1 MKPRAARLASGT
13 LALGALLLLIGRV
26 FAQSAAQPGTDCV
39 RLDNGTLGCS
49 AVAVG
54 NAPPNTERAAPS
66 VPPSGVLQIERV
78 THLSQAVAT
87 LPPSE
92 PTYTLKLLDSGA
104 ATNFTSGSDVL
115 SAQAKAQLALLVET
129 LRGQQVQRIRVSAHT
144 DSMRLVRAARVRF
157 GTNQRL
163 SEARALSVVQNLEQ
177 ALALPESSFAIEAHG
192 DADPIG
198 DNQTPAGRAMN
209 RRAEVA
215 VWIEQVV
222 AAAPPPPP
230 PPPVLTVTEERSD
243 ACLGDNA
250 NQLPPVRISV
260 DGVPLDAR
268 EGVSEA
274 DRQRCA
280 DLALARSD
288 LQVRYDPLEQQP
300 TLNVIAIPQRAAAG
314 APVRFTTYSNYTRY
328 IDHAELR
335 VFSQEQSTQQKP
347 LAIIAV
353 PIGGSAE
360 WVTPALT
367 ARSLRVT
374 TALEKPRY
382 LNYVLRAYDRNGRF
396 DETRP
401 RRLDLGAAPIGS
413 SIDAAQQAQ
422 QVERAAY
429 GENTLVLHNIP
440 VHGGAVTVSGR
451 NVPTGHEVSV
461 FGVPVPLDDEQ
472 RFVTRQ
478 ILPPGPQQVTIQIL
492 NPAGEGLVFT
502 RNLSIATD
510 DAFFVAMADLT
521 AGNRSTS
528 GPIDLVS
535 GDPNAAEKNFV
546 NGQLAFYYKGL
557 VRGQWLLTAAADT
570 QDQPLKNLFSNFAAK
585 NPQDLLQRIDPNR
598 YYPVYG
604 DDSTT
609 VQDAPTSGKFFI
621 RLEKGDTSIL
631 WGDFQTQLTGT
642 EFIQYARTLYGLDL
656 RYRSPE
662 TTSYGEKQRT
672 LDAFW
677 AEPGTLESR
686 QDFLGTGGSLY
697 YLQNQDVSVGSE
709 QVWVQVRDRDS
720 GIVVSQTALVP
731 TQDYDINY
739 MEGRIL
745 LHSPLSTTAD
755 SATIVRTGG
764 LDGDPQYLV
773 VSYEYVPDF
782 TNPNSIAVGGH
793 VSQWFGDHLQL
804 GLSSFHQGDP
814 GEEQDLRGIDGTWR
828 YSAGTYIKSEYAHSD
843 GPGSTSLS
851 SITGG
856 LTFDPIASNGSGAS
870 AEKLE
875 AAVDLSEVTDSM
887 SGRAN
892 VYYQDRDANF
902 SGPGQITPGVG
913 VHQEGGALSVP
924 LNAATQIVGKIDN
937 LDSSTTTVLSGEVA
951 VDHKLDDH
959 WHVQVGARTDER
971 ENATP
976 NASPI
981 LSQNGARTDVAVT
994 LGYQSVAGSG
1004 HPGDLV
1010 PVDPSAATPPGT
1022 APTTSANGTATAAHS
1037 GWDAYGFVQET
1048 AYRTDTR
1055 SDNDRVGLGGG
1066 DQITSL
1072 LHVGAEA
1079 SEGSLG
1085 FGGKLS
1091 TDYHIDD
1098 RSNLYVNYSL
1108 AADQPD
1114 ALNTGREGMLTSGT
1128 RYRYDDAT
1136 SVYGEERMQTGTGDD
1151 SLSHA
1156 YGIDFA
1162 PSKQWTYGLKFENG
1176 TVSDPIAGDQSVTSV
1191 AASVNYTDKLL
1202 KYGGA
1207 IEWRANDSSL
1217 LGGSHTTLTRNS
1229 LTYQVDPDW
1238 RLLAKLNW
1246 SQTEAAAGSALNA
1259 EYHEIVVGAAWRPI
1273 SNDRWNTLFKFTI
1286 LNDEPSSAQVSAGG
1300 SSVDYAQQ
1308 SRVIDMDAN
1317 YQFNSWLSLGGKY
1330 ALRTGELRVDQ
1341 TSGAWYASQAQL
1353 LIARA
1358 DVLVVHQW
1366 DGMLELRQLAIHE
1379 TGDQRNGVLVGCYR
1393 HFGQNLKIGVGYNFT
1408 NYSDSL
1414 TDVSYKSHGFF
1425 LNTVGKF

>member
-1 MKPRAARLASGT
+1 MRACRTRVLLGIAAVCAALAPSGS
-13 LALGALLLLIGRV
+13 AY
-26 FAQSAAQPGTDCV
+26 AQSAPAAAAECV
-39 RLDNGTLGCS
+39 RLNGATLACG
-49 AVAVG
+49 AVAAG
-54 NAPPNTERAAPS
+54 NAPPNTERAAPA
-66 VPPSGVLQIERV
+66 VPPSGVLSIERV
-78 THLSQAVAT
+78 THLTQAVAT
-87 LPPSE
+87 LPPRAPSF
-92 PTYTLKLLDSGA
+92 TLKLLDSA
-104 ATNFTSGSDVL
+104 TATNFDSGSDAL
-115 SAQAKAQLALLVET
+115 SATAQTRLATLVAA
-129 LRGQQVQRIRVSAHT
+129 LQGQQVQRIRVSAHT
-144 DSMRLVRAARVRF
+144 DAVRLIRAARRRF
-157 GTNQRL
+157 GSNQHL
-163 SEARALSVVQNLEQ
+163 SEARALAVVQYLEQ
-177 ALALPESSFAIEAHG
+177 ALALPEARFAIEARG
-192 DADPIG
+192 DAEPIG
-198 DNQTPAGRAMN
+198 DNTTAAGRAMN
-209 RRAEVA
+209 RRAEVS
-215 VWIEQVV
+215 VWIEQ
-222 AAAPPPPP
+222 AEAPPPPP
-230 PPPVLTVTEERSD
+230 PAPPPIETITQERHD
-243 ACLGDNA
+243 ACLGDAA

-268 EGVSEA
+268 EGAGEA

-280 DLALARSD
+280 DLALARSE

-300 TLNVIAIPQRAAAG
+300 ALNVIAIPQRAAAG
-314 APVRFTTYSNYTRY
+314 APVRFTTYSNYVRY

-353 PIGGSAE
+353 PIGGTAE
-360 WVTPALT
+360 WVTPAPG

-382 LNYVLRAYDRNGRF
+382 LNYVLRVYDRSGRF

-401 RRLDLGAAPIGS
+401 RRLDLGAAPGGAPP
-413 SIDAAQQAQ
+413 DATQLAQEA
-422 QVERAAY
+422 ERAAY
-429 GENTLVLHNIP
+429 GENTLALHNIP

-451 NVPTGHEVSV
+451 NVPTGHQVSV
-461 FGVPVPLDDEQ
+461 FGLPVPLDDEQ

-478 ILPPGPQQVTIQIL
+478 ILPAGPQQVSIQIL
-492 NPAGEGLVFT
+492 NAQGEGLVFT

-528 GPIDLVS
+528 GPIDLVT

-546 NGQLAFYYKGL
+546 SGQLAFYYKGL
-557 VRGQWLLTAAADT
+557 VKGQWLLTAAADT
-570 QDQPLKNLFSNFAAK
+570 QDQPLKSLFSNFASK
-585 NPQDLLQRIDPNR
+585 NPEDLLQRIDPNR

-609 VQDAPTSGKFFI
+609 VQDAPTAGKFYV

-642 EFIQYARTLYGLDL
+642 EFIQYARTLYGADL
-656 RYRSPE
+656 RYRSSAS
-662 TTSYGEKQRT
+662 TAYGEKQRT

-686 QDFLGTGGSLY
+686 QEFLGTGGSLY
-697 YLQNQDVSVGSE
+697 YLQNQDVSIGSE
-709 QVWVQVRDRDS
+709 QLWVQVRDRDS
-720 GIVVSQTALVP
+720 GIVISQTVLVP

-739 MEGRIL
+739 MEGRVL

-755 SATIVRTGG
+755 SATVVRTGG

-782 TNPNSIAVGGH
+782 TNPHSIAVGGH

-843 GPGSTSLS
+843 GPGSSSLS

-856 LTFDPIASNGSGAS
+856 LTFDPIASNGTGAS
-870 AEKLE
+870 AEKVE
-875 AAVDLSEVTDSM
+875 AAVDLAEVTDSM
-887 SGRAN
+887 SGHAN

-924 LNAATQIVGKIDN
+924 INPTTQVVGKLDN
-937 LDSSTTTVLSGEVA
+937 LDSATTTVLSGEVA

-959 WHVQVGARTDER
+959 WHVQVGARTDDR

-994 LGYQSVAGSG
+994 LGYQSAAGSG
-1004 HPGDLV
+1004 HPGDVV
-1010 PVDPSAATPPGT
+1010 PTDPTAATPPGT
-1022 APTTSANGTATAAHS
+1022 APAPGTAGAAHS
-1037 GWDAYGFVQET
+1037 GWEAYGFVQET

-1066 DQITSL
+1066 DQLTNL
-1072 LHVGAEA
+1072 LHVGAEV

-1085 FGGKLS
+1085 FGGKLT

-1128 RYRYDDAT
+1128 RYRYSDAT

-1156 YGIDFA
+1156 YGIDFT

-1207 IEWRANDSSL
+1207 VEWRANDSSL

-1246 SQTEAAAGSALNA
+1246 SQTQGAAGSELNA
-1259 EYHEIVVGAAWRPI
+1259 EYHEIVLGAAWRPV

-1286 LNDEPSSAQVSAGG
+1286 LNDEPSTAQVSAAG

-1317 YQFNSWLSLGGKY
+1317 YQVNKWLSVGGKY

-1341 TSGAWYASQAQL
+1341 TSGAWYESQAQL
-1353 LIARA
+1353 VIARA

-1408 NYSDSL
+1408 DYSDNL
-1414 TDVSYKSHGFF
+1414 TDVGYKSHGFF

>member
-1 MKPRAARLASGT
+1 VA
-13 LALGALLLLIGRV
+13 
-26 FAQSAAQPGTDCV
+26 DCV
-39 RLDNGTLGCS
+39 RLNGATLGCS
-49 AVAVG
+49 AVAADH
-54 NAPPNTERAAPS
+54 APPNTEREAPS
-66 VPPSGVLQIERV
+66 VPPSGVLSIERV
-78 THLSQAVAT
+78 RHLTEAVAT
-87 LPPSE
+87 LPPSA
-92 PTYTLKLLDSGA
+92 PTYTLKLLDTGA
-104 ATNFTSGSDVL
+104 AANFASGSDAL
-115 SAQAKAQLALLVET
+115 SATAKERLAMLVAT
-129 LRGQQVQRIRVSAHT
+129 LQGQQVQRIRVSAHT
-144 DSMRLVRAARVRF
+144 DAVRLIRIARRRF

-163 SEARALSVVQNLEQ
+163 SEARALAVVQYLEQ
-177 ALALPESSFAIEAHG
+177 ALALPEARFAIEARG
-192 DADPIG
+192 DAEPIA
-198 DNQTPAGRAMN
+198 DNDTAAGRAMN
-209 RRAEVA
+209 RRAQIA
-215 VWIEQVV
+215 VWIEQ
-222 AAAPPPPP
+222 AEAPPPPP
-230 PPPVLTVTEERSD
+230 PPAPPIETITQERHE
-243 ACLGDNA
+243 ACLGDAA

-260 DGVPLDAR
+260 DGVPLDSR
-268 EGVSEA
+268 EGMSEA

-314 APVRFTTYSNYTRY
+314 TPVRFTTYSNYVRY

-347 LAIIAV
+347 LAVIAV
-353 PIGGSAE
+353 PIGGTAE
-360 WVTPALT
+360 WVTPAFT
-367 ARSLRVT
+367 AKSLRVT

-382 LNYVLRAYDRNGRF
+382 LNYVLRVYDRSGRF

-401 RRLDLGAAPIGS
+401 RRLDLGAQPMGS
-413 SIDAAQQAQ
+413 SLDAAQQAQ

-451 NVPTGHEVSV
+451 NVPTGHQVSV
-461 FGVPVPLDDEQ
+461 FGLPVPLDDEQ

-478 ILPPGPQQVTIQIL
+478 ILPAGPQQVSIRIL
-492 NPAGEGLVFT
+492 NTAGEGLVFT

-528 GPIDLVS
+528 GPIDLVT

-546 NGQLAFYYKGL
+546 SGQLAFYYKGL
-557 VRGQWLLTAAADT
+557 VKGQWLLTAAADT
-570 QDQPLKNLFSNFAAK
+570 QEQPLKNLFSNFASK
-585 NPQDLLQRIDPNR
+585 NPEQLLQRIDPNR

-631 WGDFQTQLTGT
+631 WGDFQTQLSGT
-642 EFIQYARTLYGLDL
+642 EFIQYARTLYGVDL

-662 TTSYGEKQRT
+662 TTSYGEKQRS

-686 QDFLGTGGSLY
+686 QEFLGTGGSLY
-697 YLQNQDVSVGSE
+697 YLQNQDLSVGSE

-739 MEGRIL
+739 IEGRIL
-745 LHSPLSTTAD
+745 LHAPLATTAD

-814 GEEQDLRGIDGTWR
+814 GEEQDLRGVDGTWR
-828 YSAGTYIKSEYAHSD
+828 YAAGTYIKSEYAHSD

-856 LTFDPIASNGSGAS
+856 LTFDPIASNGRRAS
-870 AEKLE
+870 AEKVE
-875 AAVDLSEVTDSM
+875 AALDLSEVTATM

-913 VHQEGGALSVP
+913 VHQEGGALSMP
-924 LNAATQIVGKIDN
+924 LNATTQVVGKIDN
-937 LDSSTTTVLSGEVA
+937 LSSATTTILSGELA
-951 VDHKLDDH
+951 LDHKLDDH

-981 LSQNGARTDVAVT
+981 LSQNGARTDLAVT
-994 LGYQSVAGSG
+994 LGYQSALVPG
-1004 HPGDLV
+1004 HPGD
-1010 PVDPSAATPPGT
+1010 PAPIDSSAATPPG
-1022 APTTSANGTATAAHS
+1022 AAAASGANGGPGTAHS
-1037 GWDAYGFVQET
+1037 GWDAYGFVQQT

-1098 RSNLYVNYSL
+1098 RSNLYLNYSL

-1128 RYRYDDAT
+1128 RYRYNDAT
-1136 SVYGEERMQTGTGDD
+1136 SVYGEERMQSGTGDD

-1176 TVSDPIAGDQSVTSV
+1176 TVSDPVAGDQSVTSV

-1207 IEWRANDSSL
+1207 LEWRGNDSSL

-1238 RLLAKLNW
+1238 RVLAKLNW
-1246 SQTEAAAGSALNA
+1246 SQTQGASGSALNA
-1259 EYHEIVVGAAWRPI
+1259 EYHEIVVGAAWRPAN
-1273 SNDRWNTLFKFTI
+1273 NDRWNTLFKFTI
-1286 LNDEPSSAQVSAGG
+1286 LNDEPSSAQVSAAGTA
-1300 SSVDYAQQ
+1300 VDYAQQ
-1308 SRVIDMDAN
+1308 SRVIDLDAD
-1317 YQFNSWLSLGGKY
+1317 YQLSNWLSLGGKY

-1358 DVLVVHQW
+1358 DVLVLHQW

-1379 TGDQRNGVLVGCYR
+1379 SGDQRKGVLIGCYR

-1408 NYSDSL
+1408 DYSDNL

>member
-1 MKPRAARLASGT
+1 M
-13 LALGALLLLIGRV
+13 LALCALLVLSARA
-26 FAQSAAQPGTDCV
+26 FAQVAPPTDCV
-39 RLDNGTLGCS
+39 RLSGGTLGCS
-49 AVAVG
+49 ALAAG
-54 NAPPNTERAAPS
+54 KAPPNTERAAPA
-66 VPPSGVLQIERV
+66 VPPSGVLQSERV
-78 THLSQAVAT
+78 THLSAAVAT

-92 PTYTLKLLDSGA
+92 PSYTLKLLDSGA
-104 ATNFTSGSDVL
+104 AANFASGSDAL
-115 SAQAKAQLALLVET
+115 SATAKARLAT
-129 LRGQQVQRIRVSAHT
+129 LAEVLRNQQVQRIRVSAHT
-144 DSMRLVRAARVRF
+144 DAMHLVRTARARF

-163 SEARALSVVQNLEQ
+163 SEARALAVVQYLEQ
-177 ALALPESSFAIEAHG
+177 VLALPESRFALEAHG

-198 DNQTPAGRAMN
+198 DNHTAAGRAMN

-215 VWIEQVV
+215 VWIEQVEAV
-222 AAAPPPPP
+222 APPLPPA
-230 PPPVLTVTEERSD
+230 PPVATATLEHSE
-243 ACLGDNA
+243 ACLGDA
-250 NQLPPVRISV
+250 ADQLPPVRISV
-260 DGVPLDAR
+260 DGVALDAR
-268 EGVSEA
+268 EGTGEA
-274 DRQRCA
+274 DRQRCT
-280 DLALARSD
+280 DLALARAD

-353 PIGGSAE
+353 PIGGTAE
-360 WVTPALT
+360 WVTPALAAT
-367 ARSLRVT
+367 SLRVT
-374 TALEKPRY
+374 AALEKPRF
-382 LNYVLRAYDRNGRF
+382 LNYVLRVYDRKGRF

-401 RRLDLGAAPIGS
+401 RRLDLGAAPMGAS
-413 SIDAAQQAQ
+413 FDVAQQAQ
-422 QVERAAY
+422 EAERAAY

-451 NVPTGHEVSV
+451 NVPTGHLVSV
-461 FGVPVPLDDEQ
+461 FGLAVPLDDQQ

-478 ILPPGPQQVTIQIL
+478 ILPAGPQQVTIQIL
-492 NPAGEGLVFT
+492 NAAGEGLVFT

-546 NGQLAFYYKGL
+546 SGQLAFYYKGL
-557 VRGQWLLTAAADT
+557 VKGQWLLTAAADT
-570 QDQPLKNLFSNFAAK
+570 QDQPLKNLFSNFSSK

-621 RLEKGDTSIL
+621 RLEKGDSSIL
-631 WGDFQTQLTGT
+631 WGDFQTQLSGT
-642 EFIQYARTLYGLDL
+642 EFIQYARTLYGADL
-656 RYRSPE
+656 RYRSAA
-662 TTSYGEKQRT
+662 TTAYGEKQRT

-686 QDFLGTGGSLY
+686 QEFLGTGGSLY
-697 YLQNQDVSVGSE
+697 YLQNQDLSVGSE

-793 VSQWFGDHLQL
+793 LSQWFGDHLQL

-875 AAVDLSEVTDSM
+875 AAVDLAEVSDAL

-924 LNAATQIVGKIDN
+924 LNTTTQIVGKLDN
-937 LDSSTTTVLSGEVA
+937 LDSATTTVLSGEFA

-959 WHVQVGARTDER
+959 WHVQLGARTDER

-994 LGYQSVAGSG
+994 LGFQSAPA
-1004 HPGDLV
+1004 PGRPGEAV
-1010 PVDPSAATPPGT
+1010 PVDPSAASPPGT
-1022 APTTSANGTATAAHS
+1022 AAASGASAAHS

-1055 SDNDRVGLGGG
+1055 SDNDRIGLGGG

-1098 RSNLYVNYSL
+1098 RSTLYVNYSL
-1108 AADQPD
+1108 AADEPD

-1128 RYRYDDAT
+1128 RYRYNDAT

-1176 TVSDPIAGDQSVTSV
+1176 TVSDPLAGDQSVTSV
-1191 AASVNYTDKLL
+1191 AASANYTDKLL

-1207 IEWRANDSSL
+1207 LEWRANDSSL
-1217 LGGSHTTLTRNS
+1217 LGASHTTLTRNS

-1246 SQTEAAAGSALNA
+1246 SQTQADVGSALNA
-1259 EYHEIVVGAAWRPI
+1259 EYHEIVIGAAWRPVR
-1273 SNDRWNTLFKFTI
+1273 NDRWNTLFKFTI
-1286 LNDEPSSAQVSAGG
+1286 LNDEPSSAQVSAAGTA
-1300 SSVDYAQQ
+1300 VDYAQQ
-1308 SRVIDMDAN
+1308 SRVLDMDAN
-1317 YQFNSWLSLGGKY
+1317 YQLNNWLSLGGKY

-1341 TSGAWYASQAQL
+1341 TSGAWYQSQAQL

-1379 TGDQRNGVLVGCYR
+1379 TGDQRDGVLIGCYR
-1393 HFGQNLKIGVGYNFT
+1393 HFGQNLKIGLGYNFT
-1408 NYSDSL
+1408 NYSDNL

>member
-1 MKPRAARLASGT
+1 MRAGSLA
-13 LALGALLLLIGRV
+13 AAVCAPLLLLGPV
-26 FAQSAAQPGTDCV
+26 YAQSAPAPAADCL
-39 RLDNGTLGCS
+39 RLNGATLGCS
-49 AVAVG
+49 AFAAD
-54 NAPPNTERAAPS
+54 NAPPNTEREAPS
-66 VPPSGVLQIERV
+66 VPASGVLSIERV
-78 THLSQAVAT
+78 THLTEAVAT
-87 LPPSE
+87 LPPSA
-92 PTYTLKLLDSGA
+92 PTFTIKLLDSGA
-104 ATNFTSGSDVL
+104 AANFASGSDAL
-115 SAQAKAQLALLVET
+115 SATAKERLANLVAT

-144 DSMRLVRAARVRF
+144 DAVRLIRTARKRF

-163 SEARALSVVQNLEQ
+163 SEARALAVVQYLEQ
-177 ALALPESSFAIEAHG
+177 ALDLPEARFAIEARG
-192 DADPIG
+192 DAEPIA
-198 DNQTPAGRAMN
+198 DNDTAAGRAMN
-209 RRAEVA
+209 RRAEIA
-215 VWIEQVV
+215 VWIEQ
-222 AAAPPPPP
+222 AEAPLPPPSPAPPIE
-230 PPPVLTVTEERSD
+230 TVTQERHD
-243 ACLGDNA
+243 ACLGNAA

-260 DGVPLDAR
+260 DGVPLDSR
-268 EGVSEA
+268 EGMSEA

-314 APVRFTTYSNYTRY
+314 VPVRFTTYSNYVRY

-347 LAIIAV
+347 LAVIAV
-353 PIGGSAE
+353 PIGGTAE
-360 WVTPALT
+360 WVTPAFSIK
-367 ARSLRVT
+367 SLRVT

-382 LNYVLRAYDRNGRF
+382 LNYVLRVYDRSGRF

-401 RRLDLGAAPIGS
+401 RRLDLGAQPMGS
-413 SIDAAQQAQ
+413 SPDAAQQVQ

-451 NVPTGHEVSV
+451 NVPTGHQVSV
-461 FGVPVPLDDEQ
+461 FGLPVPLDDEQ

-478 ILPPGPQQVTIQIL
+478 ILPAGPQQVSIQIL
-492 NPAGEGLVFT
+492 NAAGEGLVFT

-528 GPIDLVS
+528 GPIDLVT

-546 NGQLAFYYKGL
+546 SGQLAFYYKGL
-557 VRGQWLLTAAADT
+557 VKGQWLLTAAADP
-570 QDQPLKNLFSNFAAK
+570 QDQPLKNLFSNFASK
-585 NPQDLLQRIDPNR
+585 NPEQLLQRIDPNR

-631 WGDFQTQLTGT
+631 WGDFQTQLSGT
-642 EFIQYARTLYGLDL
+642 EFIQYARTLYGVDL

-686 QDFLGTGGSLY
+686 QEFLGTGGSLY
-697 YLQNQDVSVGSE
+697 YLQNQDLSVGSE

-745 LHSPLSTTAD
+745 LHAPLATTAD

-828 YSAGTYIKSEYAHSD
+828 YAAGTYIKSEYAHSD

-875 AAVDLSEVTDSM
+875 AALDLSEVTATM

-913 VHQEGGALSVP
+913 VHQEGGALSMP
-924 LNAATQIVGKIDN
+924 LNATTQAVGKIDN
-937 LDSSTTTVLSGEVA
+937 LNSATTTVLSGELA

-994 LGYQSVAGSG
+994 LGYQSAAVPG
-1004 HPGDLV
+1004 HPGDPA
-1010 PVDPSAATPPGT
+1010 PVDPSAATAPGT
-1022 APTTSANGTATAAHS
+1022 APASGANGGSGAAHS
-1037 GWDAYGFVQET
+1037 GWDAYGFVQQT

-1055 SDNDRVGLGGG
+1055 SDNDRIGLGGG

-1098 RSNLYVNYSL
+1098 RSNLYLNYSL

-1128 RYRYDDAT
+1128 RYRYNDAT
-1136 SVYGEERMQTGTGDD
+1136 SVYGEERMQTGTGDN

-1176 TVSDPIAGDQSVTSV
+1176 TVSDPVAGDQSVTSV

-1207 IEWRANDSSL
+1207 LEWRANDSSL

-1238 RLLAKLNW
+1238 RVLAKLNW
-1246 SQTEAAAGSALNA
+1246 SQTQGASGSALNA
-1259 EYHEIVVGAAWRPI
+1259 EYHEIVVGAAWRPVN
-1273 SNDRWNTLFKFTI
+1273 NDRWNTLFKFTI
-1286 LNDEPSSAQVSAGG
+1286 LNDEPSSAQVSAAGTA
-1300 SSVDYAQQ
+1300 VDYAQQ
-1308 SRVIDMDAN
+1308 SRVVDLDAD
-1317 YQFNSWLSLGGKY
+1317 YQLNNWLSLGGKY

-1353 LIARA
+1353 LIVRA
-1358 DVLVVHQW
+1358 DVMVLHQW

-1379 TGDQRNGVLVGCYR
+1379 SGDQRNGALIGCYR

-1408 NYSDSL
+1408 DYSDNL